1 MGHASSKDLYVRGL
15 KKLLAAR
22 GSRVSREQ
30 LDKFYKN
37 CKRKVE
43 KQLQDY
49 YAAHGLK
56 RKGCKLEKVKQ
67 AGNEEILPSAASPA
81 ERVGGARH
89 TEGFFKVNKEPVCQE
104 SPVESWEDLDPQDQE
119 KLEDEVAKYDRDKNP
134 PLVAMAQGDEQP
146 AGTALSFADQLKKI
160 QGQLIELKVAVDG
173 GNCPQGPQI
182 PFRDQWNP
190 RGKDPPTV
198 NPSAP
203 PPEEPCRWGPPLQSS
218 VWEMPAEPSPSY
230 VKPGSDSVVR
240 SPLQMACEEAHKQGE
255 STEQFEIYPIFER
268 PDQAGRR
275 FREWRPFQWKQ
286 LKELKEACVQYGPI
300 APFTMAILDAL
311 SSEVTPAEDWKHIAH
326 ACLSGGD
333 YLLWKSEFYE
343 NCKKKANQNALRQIP
358 ITFDMLAGKG
368 IYAKL
373 RNQMGF
379 AVGAYAQTTAAAKDA
394 WRMLPDSSR
403 KEKHVS
409 QIRQGPDEPF
419 QDFVARL
426 NTAAGRIFGPSAD
439 TQSFIMQLAYENANS
454 TCQAVIR
461 PF

>member
-15 KKLLAAR
+15 KKLLTAR

-56 RKGCKLEKVKQ
+56 QKGCKLEKVKQ
-67 AGNEEILPSAASPA
+67 AENEEILPSAASAASPA
-81 ERVGGARH
+81 EREKEGGGAKLL
-89 TEGFFKVNKEPVCQE
+89 EGVLKVNKEPVAQKFPDDIWE
-104 SPVESWEDLDPQDQE
+104 NLSPRDQE
-119 KLEDEVAKYDRDKNP
+119 KLEDEAAKYDRDKNP

-173 GNCPQGPQI
+173 GNCPRSPQI

-203 PPEEPCRWGPPLQSS
+203 PPEEPRRWEPPLQSL
-218 VWEMPAEPSPSY
+218 VWEMPAEPSPGY

-255 STEQFEIYPIFER
+255 STEHFEIYPIFER
-268 PDQAGRR
+268 
-275 FREWRPFQWKQ
+275 
-286 LKELKEACVQYGPI
+286 L
-300 APFTMAILDAL
+300 
-311 SSEVTPAEDWKHIAH
+311 
-326 ACLSGGD
+326 
-333 YLLWKSEFYE
+333 
-343 NCKKKANQNALRQIP
+343 N
-358 ITFDMLAGKG
+358 
-368 IYAKL
+368 
-373 RNQMGF
+373 
-379 AVGAYAQTTAAAKDA
+379 
-394 WRMLPDSSR
+394 
-403 KEKHVS
+403 
-409 QIRQGPDEPF
+409 
-419 QDFVARL
+419 RL
-426 NTAAGRIFGPSAD
+426 G
-439 TQSFIMQLAYENANS
+439 LY
-454 TCQAVIR
+454 
-461 PF
+461 